1 MKKKPHRPLQIY
13 KKTNNNNALWFFWT
27 QICTKKNYE
36 CQIQAFAEAGY
47 FPSGIH
53 AMVWYVM
60 MSHHGNNDQRYFSV
74 VTAVPRENLL

>member
-1 MKKKPHRPLQIY
+1 M
-13 KKTNNNNALWFFWT
+13 
-27 QICTKKNYE
+27 
-36 CQIQAFAEAGY
+36 QAFAEAGY
-47 FPSGIH
+47 FPLGIH

>member
-1 MKKKPHRPLQIY
+1 MKKTLTDHYKYIKNKQQQCALGFLDTNIY
-13 KKTNNNNALWFFWT
+13 
-27 QICTKKNYE
+27 KKNYE

-47 FPSGIH
+47 FPLGIH

-74 VTAVPRENLL
+74 VTAVPQENLL

>member
-1 MKKKPHRPLQIY
+1 MRSGFFGHKYLQ
-13 KKTNNNNALWFFWT
+13 
-27 QICTKKNYE
+27 KKNYE

-53 AMVWYVM
+53 AIVWYVM

-74 VTAVPRENLL
+74 VTAVPQENLL